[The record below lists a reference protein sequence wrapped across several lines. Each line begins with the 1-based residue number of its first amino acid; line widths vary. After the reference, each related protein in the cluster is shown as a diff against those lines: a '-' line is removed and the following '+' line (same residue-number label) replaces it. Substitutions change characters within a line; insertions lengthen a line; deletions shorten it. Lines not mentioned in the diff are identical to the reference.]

1 MGERKLRSFFCVFS
15 LVILSAAAT
24 LSIAQDA
31 TTQTPQQTAW
41 TVLNAGLEDNST
53 DLRVRAAR
61 VLGELNG
68 NKKAEDAALS
78 ALENDKQPEVRA
90 AAAQALG
97 EMGAK
102 DAKTQLHAAFQ
113 DTDPSVIIAAAHSLI
128 QLGDDRGYDVYYAV
142 LTGQQKTGTSL
153 TDQQKK
159 MLKDPKKMAALG
171 VQAGIGF
178 IPFGGLAMTG
188 YKMITR
194 DDTSPVLAAAALMLA
209 KDPDPKSGEALADA
223 SATKDKWLV
232 RAAAFDAIAK
242 RGDPVLLKAAEAG
255 LQDEKDQVRISAAGA
270 VICLIDI
277 QSRPKPEVKKPEA
290 KKPAPK
296 KQK

>member
-1 MGERKLRSFFCVFS
+1 MRSVVCAFS
-15 LVILSAAAT
+15 LVILSTAAAPA
-24 LSIAQDA
+24 IAQDA
-31 TTQTPQQTAW
+31 TAQTPQQTAW

-53 DLRVRAAR
+53 DVRVRAVR
-61 VLGELNG
+61 VLGELSDDR
-68 NKKAEDAALS
+68 KAEDAALS
-78 ALENDKQPEVRA
+78 ALKDDKQPRVRA
-90 AAAQALG
+90 AAAQSLG

-102 DAKTQLHAAFQ
+102 DAKTQLQAAFQ
-113 DTDPSVIIAAAHSLI
+113 DTDPSVIIAAAHSLV

-153 TDQQKK
+153 TEQQKQ
-159 MLKDPKKMAALG
+159 LLHDPKKLAALG
-171 VQAGIGF
+171 GQAALGF
-178 IPFGGLAMTG
+178 VPFGGLAYSG
-188 YKMITR
+188 YKVLTR

-209 KDPDPKSGEALADA
+209 KDPDPKSGDALADA

-270 VICLIDI
+270 VIRLTDI
-277 QSRPKPEVKKPEA
+277 QSRPRPAARPERRKTVPKKP
-290 KKPAPK
+290 
-296 KQK
+296 Q